1 MAESFF
7 MTIGIIGVAILVA
20 LVVLFLVWRTV
31 KVFIKLALVGFVA
44 LLVVAA
50 LVWWNWTGATSPT
63 PSRNR
68 PANTRRAT
76 NR

>member
-1 MAESFF
+1 
-7 MTIGIIGVAILVA
+7 MTTLGIIGIAIIVA

-31 KVFIKLALVGFVA
+31 KMFVKLALVGLIA

-50 LVWWNWTGATSPT
+50 LVWWNFAGSHDST
-63 PSRNR
+63 PKANR
-68 PANTRRAT
+68 PATNTRRNA

>member
-1 MAESFF
+1 
-7 MTIGIIGVAILVA
+7 MTLGIIGIAILVA

-31 KVFIKLALVGFVA
+31 KVFVKLALVGLVA

-50 LVWWNWTGATSPT
+50 LVWWNFAGGTDAT
-63 PSRNR
+63 RNANR
-68 PANTRRAT
+68 PAANTRRNT

>member
-1 MAESFF
+1 
-7 MTIGIIGVAILVA
+7 MTIGIIGIALIIA

-31 KVFIKLALVGFVA
+31 KVFIKLALIGLIA

-50 LVWWNWTGATSPT
+50 LVWWNFSGGETNPT
-63 PSRNR
+63 PNRNR
-68 PANTRRAT
+68 PATNMRRNA

>member
-1 MAESFF
+1 
-7 MTIGIIGVAILVA
+7 MTTGIIGIAILVA

-31 KVFIKLALVGFVA
+31 KMFVKLALIGLVA

-50 LVWWNWTGATSPT
+50 VVWWNYSGGASST
-63 PSRNR
+63 PNANR
-68 PANTRRAT
+68 PAVNTRRNA

>member
-1 MAESFF
+1 MT
-7 MTIGIIGVAILVA
+7 TIGIIGIAILVA

-31 KVFIKLALVGFVA
+31 KMFVKLALVGLIA

-50 LVWWNWTGATSPT
+50 LVWWNFAGAGESST
-63 PSRNR
+63 PNANR
-68 PANTRRAT
+68 PAANTRRST

>member
-1 MAESFF
+1 MT
-7 MTIGIIGVAILVA
+7 TIGIIGIAILVA

-31 KVFIKLALVGFVA
+31 KMFVKLALVGLVA

-50 LVWWNWTGATSPT
+50 LVWWNFAGGEGSTQNV
-63 PSRNR
+63 NR
-68 PANTRRAT
+68 PAANTRRNA

>member
-1 MAESFF
+1 

-31 KVFIKLALVGFVA
+31 KVFIKLALLGLVA
-44 LLVVAA
+44 LLVIAA
-50 LVWWNWTGATSPT
+50 LVWWNFSDGGTNST
-63 PSRNR
+63 PNANR
-68 PANTRRAT
+68 PAANTRRNS

>member
-1 MAESFF
+1 
-7 MTIGIIGVAILVA
+7 MTIGIIGIAILVA

-31 KVFIKLALVGFVA
+31 KVFIKLALVGLVA

-50 LVWWNWTGATSPT
+50 LVWWNFYGDATGST
-63 PSRNR
+63 PKANR
-68 PANTRRAT
+68 PASSNTRRST

>member
-1 MAESFF
+1 
-7 MTIGIIGVAILVA
+7 MTIGIIGIAILVA

-31 KVFIKLALVGFVA
+31 KVFIKLALVGLIA

-50 LVWWNWTGATSPT
+50 LVWWNFSGGVTSST
-63 PSRNR
+63 PNANR
-68 PANTRRAT
+68 PASTNTRRST

>member
-1 MAESFF
+1 
-7 MTIGIIGVAILVA
+7 MTIGIIGICIIVA

-31 KVFIKLALVGFVA
+31 KVFVKLALVGLVA

-50 LVWWNWTGATSPT
+50 LVWWNFSGGQGSSTPNAARPGAT
-63 PSRNR
+63 
-68 PANTRRAT
+68 NTRRNQ

>member
-1 MAESFF
+1 MT
-7 MTIGIIGVAILVA
+7 TIGIIGIAILVA

-31 KVFIKLALVGFVA
+31 KMFVKLALVGLVA

-50 LVWWNWTGATSPT
+50 LVWWNFAGGEDSTRNA
-63 PSRNR
+63 NR
-68 PANTRRAT
+68 PAANTRRNA

>member
-1 MAESFF
+1 
-7 MTIGIIGVAILVA
+7 MTLGIIGVALLVA

-31 KVFIKLALVGFVA
+31 KVFVKLALVGLIA

-50 LVWWNWTGATSPT
+50 LVWWNFAGGADPTGNA
-63 PSRNR
+63 NR
-68 PANTRRAT
+68 APAANTRRNT

>member
-1 MAESFF
+1 
-7 MTIGIIGVAILVA
+7 MTIGIIGVAALVA

-31 KVFIKLALVGFVA
+31 KAFVKLALVGFIA

-50 LVWWNWTGATSPT
+50 LVWWNFAGATSPAQT
-63 PSRNR
+63 QNQNR
-68 PANTRRAT
+68 PANTRRTT

>member
-1 MAESFF
+1 
-7 MTIGIIGVAILVA
+7 MTIGIIGIAILVA

-31 KVFIKLALVGFVA
+31 KVFIKLALVGLIA

-50 LVWWNWTGATSPT
+50 LAWWNFSGDATSST
-63 PSRNR
+63 PPKADR
-68 PANTRRAT
+68 PASSNTRRST

>member
-1 MAESFF
+1 
-7 MTIGIIGVAILVA
+7 MTIGIIGIAIIVA

-31 KVFIKLALVGFVA
+31 KMFVKLALVGLVA

-50 LVWWNWTGATSPT
+50 LLWWNFAGSST
-63 PSRNR
+63 PNANR
-68 PANTRRAT
+68 PAASNTRRSNA

>member
-1 MAESFF
+1 
-7 MTIGIIGVAILVA
+7 MTLGIIGIALLVA

-31 KVFIKLALVGFVA
+31 KVFIKLALLGLIA

-50 LVWWNWTGATSPT
+50 LAWWNFSGGTSST
-63 PSRNR
+63 PNANR
-68 PANTRRAT
+68 PVPTNTRRST